1 VANTQQVEALKSSGA
16 DKFHKGKGPD
26 KGFQGADG
34 GSQKRDGPVQF
45 EKSQEV
51 REKKLF
57 FFSLLLAF
65 FFCLILF
72 RKSIFGVVVR
82 PQLSRSA
89 CFFLLELH
97 TPPCFPPSPFLHLQP
112 DWSTQ
117 PFNPLALHSP
127 PPPPIRTSLVSR
139 ACSQTPRGVLVES
152 ATTTVEGTAM
162 TAIRSVAGESSG
174 TRDVMSCQSAFWLL

>member
-57 FFSLLLAF
+57 YHVVFFSLLLAF
-65 FFCLILF
+65 FLFFFVCLILF
-72 RKSIFGVVVR
+72 RKSIFWVVVR
-82 PQLSRSA
+82 PQLSRCA
-89 CFFLLELH
+89 CFF
-97 TPPCFPPSPFLHLQP
+97 C
-112 DWSTQ
+112 
-117 PFNPLALHSP
+117 
-127 PPPPIRTSLVSR
+127 
-139 ACSQTPRGVLVES
+139 
-152 ATTTVEGTAM
+152 
-162 TAIRSVAGESSG
+162 
-174 TRDVMSCQSAFWLL
+174 